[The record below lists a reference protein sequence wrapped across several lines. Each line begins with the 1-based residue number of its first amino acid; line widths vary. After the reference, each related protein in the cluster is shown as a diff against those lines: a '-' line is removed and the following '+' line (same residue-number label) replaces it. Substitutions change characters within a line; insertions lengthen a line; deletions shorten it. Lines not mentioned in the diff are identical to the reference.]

1 MPCIQPHPRQ
11 SVCNIHVTSAQS
23 PLQCL
28 PSNLSIAISSA
39 ILSNKPHIPSC
50 TRETPTIHH
59 HHHHLQTKHLRH
71 TTVPPFP
78 RPYPH
83 APQVQS
89 RRAEEMRGLL
99 DACHTH
105 SPPSR
110 AQCSSNVHSQAF
122 PFPHRFLCGS
132 TPAIS
137 LPNPLLLAQFPN
149 MSRMAYTSD
158 SFACRC

>member
-50 TRETPTIHH
+50 TRETPTLHH
-59 HHHHLQTKHLRH
+59 HHHHLLQTRHLRRV
-71 TTVPPFP
+71 TLPPFP
-78 RPYPH
+78 RPHPH

-89 RRAEEMRGLL
+89 RRAEEMKGLPYPL
-99 DACHTH
+99 PALPRSMLQQRPLT
-105 SPPSR
+105 SFP
-110 AQCSSNVHSQAF
+110 A
-122 PFPHRFLCGS
+122 PFPLWLNTCYFAS
-132 TPAIS
+132 QS
-137 LPNPLLLAQFPN
+137 LLLAQFPN
-149 MSRMAYTSD
+149 MSRMPYTSV
-158 SFACRC
+158 FACRCC